1 MSFGGLLRAMAYR
14 LFRSRASMVLLCALA
29 AFVVGG
35 AVSLRVI
42 GADGSAAAS
51 ISETS
56 SDISLGLAVLFP
68 GTGGIDLVRAC
79 GVLFVRGS
87 AVSMI
92 VSSLLGLLFASDLK
106 CGFVKNVAQGRNAR
120 VRYALAACA
129 LALAVSALAVLGGVV
144 VSLASLVSLGFAV
157 SVPGFPELL
166 SWAAEVWLFV
176 SAYALA
182 ATLAAI
188 LSGSEA
194 FSVVFGLMLGGGV
207 VGKLLC
213 SAAAL
218 LAGSPGSAGALF
230 SGSLAAAVSR
240 LGGGS
245 VLPWVAMGPA
255 IVSIVSLAALVVVAV
270 RRKSLA

>member
-1 MSFGGLLRAMAYR
+1 
-14 LFRSRASMVLLCALA
+14 MVLLCALA
-29 AFVVGG
+29 AFVVGD